1 MPSRSK
7 WSCFAAILC
16 MAMASLP
23 AMSEETT
30 YPLTITDSA
39 GRTITIAEPVQRIIV
54 LSTDHAEAVT
64 VLGDADKIVGVVDG
78 LKSKAA
84 EELFPNLVNKQ
95 GVGKWSE
102 VDFEMIG
109 EIAREGGSI
118 EPDIIVIAYT
128 YPDRPYG
135 AANVAKALE
144 PFRNITV
151 VGLDFYKAE
160 SLTQEVTVLGKILN
174 RNDEAC
180 RYLNWVNASR
190 QRISSALEGST
201 IPKLYFESSS
211 KGGPGSLSTYGRGSG
226 IDQMIQMCYGF
237 NIAKELDM
245 YPKVSWEWVVTESP
259 DVIIHIQVSDKIG
272 WDRGP
277 SEDSL
282 KLKAIVDEIGSREGG
297 EKIPAI
303 AGGSVYVVY
312 WDMMFGMD
320 SVVGQSYL
328 AKLLHPDAKLDPE
341 GVYRE
346 YLDLLGVE
354 YPEERIFVYP
364 PLE

>member
-23 AMSEETT
+23 VMAEETT

-64 VLGDADKIVGVVDG
+64 VLGDADKIVGVADD
-78 LKSKAA
+78 LRSKA
-84 EELFPNLVNKQ
+84 ELFPGLKNKQ

-102 VDFEMIG
+102 INFEMIG
-109 EIAREGGSI
+109 EIARESGSI

-151 VGLDFYKAE
+151 VGLDFYKPE
-160 SLTQEVTVLGKILN
+160 SLTQDVTVLGKILN

-190 QRISSALEGST
+190 QRISSAVEGGAIS
-201 IPKLYFESSS
+201 KVYFESSS

-226 IDQMIQMCYGF
+226 INQMIQMSYGF

-245 YPKVSWEWVVTESP
+245 YPKVSWEWVVTENP
-259 DVIIHIQVSDKIG
+259 DVIIRIQSSDKIG
-272 WDRGP
+272 WDKGP
-277 SEDSL
+277 SEDSS

-297 EKIPAI
+297 ERIPAI
-303 AGGSVYVVY
+303 AGERVYVVY
-312 WDMMFGMD
+312 WNMMFGMD

-328 AKLLHPDAKLDPE
+328 AKLLHPDAELAPE

-354 YPEERIFVYP
+354 YPEDRIFVYP
-364 PLE
+364 SLE